1 MADQPPQPPSGPD
14 APDKEKME
22 QIRRRRMEKLT
33 GSASSSS
40 EKISG
45 AGAEASASLPTSQP
59 SAPKDKAS
67 SAQPVAKSAIDI
79 KPASVTPT
87 PAANPFAKL
96 GAQASST
103 EKPLSVRTD
112 PSQNVLGKR
121 SRTESDMQTPPRPAP
136 STRKPNVA
144 EESLEDYENRILAHI
159 FRITLD
165 PNQRTDSSNHKLI
178 FLPELRKELEEEHA
192 EIRLSADKLD
202 GALME
207 ACSTIPHSKPVFDY
221 LLPCWK
227 RIIKASK
234 GLRGYAGHKDAILKE
249 AKRLCMSN
257 CIFAAEMPDI
267 FQREINLTT
276 DVLTPYFLL
285 EPGEDKGICP
295 DFLEEAVARFAED
308 DMAKS
313 MIVKAFVGMSSKLS
327 NMTMNDVYK
336 PYIHAFKLLTQ
347 FNPITTAIAESPLFQ
362 MAVSANTIEKYTL
375 LGPFFR
381 ISPLQQEVTREYFG
395 APKTID
401 RRHIATSQD
410 ALRLTLQTHQKD
422 LLDIINHFVRA
433 SPIAKSKTLDWFAY
447 IVNQN
452 HKRRAL
458 QVDPK
463 EVSSDGFMHNVTVVL
478 DGLCEPFMD
487 TTFSKIS
494 KIDIDYLRR
503 APRVDIKDETKLNA
517 DEKASEKYY
526 EATVDGTSNFISEV
540 FFLTLAAHHYG
551 SEALNATHKSLEK
564 DIKYIQKQLTAIE
577 AERVKVARDPRAAA
591 LLDIKIKRVNEV
603 LENAMSKRMAIEG
616 VLSDKPMQAKSL
628 IFMRYVTVWLLRIAT
643 ESDYTPSKT
652 IKLPLQSTP
661 PVAFDY
667 LPEYVLEDIITNFN
681 FIIRFIP
688 DVMISAVGDE
698 IIALSITFLTNSEYI
713 KNPYLKAKLVS
724 LLFAGTWP
732 VYHRTKG
739 VLGDVLMGSKFANDH
754 LLHAL
759 LKFYIECESTGAHT
773 QFYDKFNIRYEIFQ
787 VIKCVW
793 PNDIYRQRLSQESKT
808 NTDFFLRFVNL
819 LLNDATFVLDEALTK
834 FPKIHDLQVEL
845 RREAEQP
852 SMSAEEREQKE
863 TALREAEGQAQSY
876 MQLTNETLAMMKL
889 FSSTLSA
896 SFTMKEIVNRVA
908 AMLNYTLDT
917 ITGSKSTN
925 LKVENLEKYQFRPRA
940 FLSDFV
946 EIYINLGVH
955 EPFVE
960 AVARDGRSYKP
971 ENFDSASRILT
982 RYGLKSAE
990 DLNAWERLKTRFKVA
1005 KEIEDQDE
1013 QDLGEIPDEF
1023 LDPISADLMEDP
1035 VMLPTSKEIIDRG
1048 TISALLLG
1056 DQRDPYNRDP
1066 LKIEDVIPVPELAE
1080 KIRLWK
1086 EEIKERKRAE
1096 RATVAAAAADA
1107 ASKDPMDLSA

>member
-1 MADQPPQPPSGPD
+1 MADQPPPPPSGPD

-22 QIRRRRMEKLT
+22 QIRRRRMEKLA

-40 EKISG
+40 EKI
-45 AGAEASASLPTSQP
+45 ANVGAEASSPS
-59 SAPKDKAS
+59 SAPKPDVIKKNGS
-67 SAQPVAKSAIDI
+67 SAEPVAKPKINI
-79 KPASVTPT
+79 KPANTTSL
-87 PAANPFAKL
+87 PAANPFAKMA
-96 GAQASST
+96 AQASPTGSNSST
-103 EKPLSVRTD
+103 
-112 PSQNVLGKR
+112 PSR
-121 SRTESDMQTPPRPAP
+121 P
-136 STRKPNVA
+136 STRKPNLA
-144 EESLEDYENRILAHI
+144 EEPLEAYEDRILSHI

-165 PNQRTDSSNHKLI
+165 PHQRTDASNHRLI
-178 FLPELRKELEEEHA
+178 FLPELRKELEEENA
-192 EIRLSADKLD
+192 EIRMSAGKLD

-207 ACSTIPHSKPVFDY
+207 ACSSIPHSKPVFDY

-234 GLRGYAGHKDAILKE
+234 GLRGYAGQKDTILKE

-267 FQREINLTT
+267 FQRETNPTT
-276 DVLTPYFLL
+276 DMLTPYFLSD
-285 EPGEDKGICP
+285 PSEDKGICP
-295 DFLEEAVARFAED
+295 DFLEEAVARFADD

-313 MIVKAFVGMSSKLS
+313 MIIKAFIGMSSQLS
-327 NMTMNDVYK
+327 HLTMNDRYK

-362 MAVSANTIEKYTL
+362 IAVSPNTIEKFTL

-381 ISPLQQEVTREYFG
+381 ISPLQMEVTKVYFG
-395 APKTID
+395 APKTMD
-401 RRHIATSQD
+401 KRHVSTSQD

-433 SPIAKSKTLDWFAY
+433 SPIAKNKTLDWFAY
-447 IVNQN
+447 VVNQN
-452 HKRRAL
+452 HKRRAI

-503 APRVDIKDETKLNA
+503 EPRVDIKGETKLNA

-526 EATVDGTSNFISEV
+526 EVNVGGSSNFISEI
-540 FFLTLAAHHYG
+540 FFLTLASHHYG
-551 SEALNATHKSLEK
+551 SEALNASHKSLDK
-564 DIKYIQKQLTAIE
+564 DIKYIQKQYAAIE
-577 AERVKVARDPRAAA
+577 AERAKITQDPRAAA
-591 LLDIKIKRVNEV
+591 VIDLRLQRINTV
-603 LENAMSKRMAIEG
+603 LENSMSKKMAIEG

-643 ESDYTPSKT
+643 ETGYTPSQT
-652 IKLPLQSTP
+652 IKLPLPSTTP
-661 PVAFDY
+661 EAFDY

-681 FIIRFIP
+681 FIIQFIP

-732 VYHRTKG
+732 VFHRTKG
-739 VLGDVLMGSKFANDH
+739 VLGDVLMGSQFANDH

-773 QFYDKFNIRYEIFQ
+773 QFYDKFNIR
-787 VIKCVW
+787 
-793 PNDIYRQRLSQESKT
+793 QRLMQESKT

-819 LLNDATFVLDEALTK
+819 LLNDATYVLDEALTK

-845 RREAEQP
+845 RKEAEEP
-852 SMSAEEREQKE
+852 TMSVEDREKKE

-896 SFTMKEIVNRVA
+896 SFTMPEIVDRVA

-917 ITGSKSTN
+917 ITGNKSTN

-946 EIYINLGVH
+946 EIYINLGVS
-955 EPFVE
+955 EAFVD

-971 ENFDSASRILT
+971 ENFDSASRILM

-990 DLNAWERLKTRFKVA
+990 DLNAWEILKAQFKAA
-1005 KEIEDQDE
+1005 KELDDQSEEDM
-1013 QDLGEIPDEF
+1013 GEIPEEF
-1023 LDPISADLMEDP
+1023 QDPLMASLMQDPVRLPISNMILDRSTIKSYLLSDEKDP
-1035 VMLPTSKEIIDRG
+1035 F
-1048 TISALLLG
+1048 
-1056 DQRDPYNRDP
+1056 NRMP
-1066 LKIEDVIPVPELAE
+1066 LKIEDVVPVPELAE
-1080 KIRLWK
+1080 KIRVWR
-1086 EEIKERKRAE
+1086 EEIRTRKKAE
-1096 RATVAAAAADA
+1096 RAVAAAAVIAATAAADVSA
-1107 ASKDPMDLSA
+1107 EDIMDTSA

>member
-1 MADQPPQPPSGPD
+1 MADQQPPPPSGPE

-22 QIRRRRMEKLT
+22 QIRRRRMEKL
-33 GSASSSS
+33 SASATSSS
-40 EKISG
+40 EKIPETS
-45 AGAEASASLPTSQP
+45 AEAAASISTPPQT
-59 SAPKDKAS
+59 ATRDNAS
-67 SAQPVAKSAIDI
+67 SVQPVI
-79 KPASVTPT
+79 KPAINIKPANATPP

-96 GAQASST
+96 GAQASSIGNT
-103 EKPLSVRTD
+103 SSTA
-112 PSQNVLGKR
+112 
-121 SRTESDMQTPPRPAP
+121 SRP
-136 STRKPNVA
+136 STRKPNIA
-144 EESLEDYENRILAHI
+144 EESLEAYEDRILSHI
-159 FRITLD
+159 FRVTLD
-165 PNQRTDSSNHKLI
+165 PNQRTDASNHKLI
-178 FLPELRKELEEEHA
+178 SLPELRKELEEEDA
-192 EIRLSADKLD
+192 EIRLSIGKLD
-202 GALME
+202 SAIME
-207 ACSTIPHSKPVFDY
+207 ACSSIPHSKSVFDY

-234 GLRGYAGHKDAILKE
+234 GLRGYAGQKDAVLKE
-249 AKRLCMSN
+249 ARRLCMSY

-267 FQREINLTT
+267 FQFVSRIGRFHIWLTFFRREPNPTT
-276 DVLTPYFLL
+276 DILTPYFLL
-285 EPGEDKGICP
+285 EPGEDKGVCP
-295 DFLEEAVARFAED
+295 DFLEEAVSRFAED

-313 MIVKAFVGMSSKLS
+313 MIIKAFVGMSSQLS

-336 PYIHAFKLLTQ
+336 PYVHAFKLLTQ

-362 MAVSANTIEKYTL
+362 MAVSANTIERYTL

-381 ISPLQQEVTREYFG
+381 ISPLQLEVTREYFG
-395 APKTID
+395 SPKTMD
-401 RRHIATSQD
+401 KRHVATSQD

-433 SPIAKSKTLDWFAY
+433 SPIAKNKTLDWFAY

-503 APRVDIKDETKLNA
+503 EPRVDIKDETKLNA

-526 EATVDGTSNFISEV
+526 EANVAGASNFISEV

-564 DIKYIQKQLTAIE
+564 DIKYLQKQYAAIE
-577 AERVKVARDPRAAA
+577 AERAKIAQDPRAAA
-591 LLDIKIKRVNEV
+591 IIDLRLKRFNEV

-643 ESDYTPSKT
+643 ESDYTPSQT
-652 IKLPLQSTP
+652 IKLPLPSTP
-661 PVAFDY
+661 PEAFDY

-698 IIALSITFLTNSEYI
+698 IIALSITFLMNSEYI

-739 VLGDVLMGSKFANDH
+739 VLGDVLMGSQFANDH

-793 PNDIYRQRLSQESKT
+793 PNDVYRQRLMQESKT
-808 NTDFFLRFVNL
+808 NTEFFLRFVNL

-845 RREAEQP
+845 RKEAEEP
-852 SMSAEEREQKE
+852 TLSAEDREKKE
-863 TALREAEGQAQSY
+863 NALREAEGQAQSY

-889 FSSTLSA
+889 FSSTLSG
-896 SFTMKEIVNRVA
+896 SFTMREIVDRVA

-925 LKVENLEKYQFRPRA
+925 LKVENLEKYQFRPRS

-946 EIYINLGVH
+946 EIYINLGVS
-955 EPFVE
+955 ELFVE

-982 RYGLKSAE
+982 RYGLKSPE
-990 DLNAWERLKTRFKVA
+990 DLNAWELLKARFKTA
-1005 KEIEDQDE
+1005 KEIDDQANLDM
-1013 QDLGEIPDEF
+1013 GEIPDEF
-1023 LDPISADLMEDP
+1023 QDPLLAELMEDP
-1035 VMLPTSKEIIDRG
+1035 VMLPISKQIVDRS
-1048 TISALLLG
+1048 TIKSYLLS
-1056 DQRDPYNRDP
+1056 DEKDPFNRTP

-1080 KIRLWK
+1080 RIRVWK
-1086 EEIKERKRAE
+1086 EEIKTRKRAE
-1096 RATVAAAAADA
+1096 RAAAAAVAAVADA
-1107 ASKDPMDLSA
+1107 ASGDVMDTSA

>member
-1 MADQPPQPPSGPD
+1 MADQPPPPPNGPD

-40 EKISG
+40 EKISN
-45 AGAEASASLPTSQP
+45 AGAEASGLGSNPQP
-59 SAPKDKAS
+59 SAAMNNGS
-67 SAQPVAKSAIDI
+67 SAEPVTKPKVNI
-79 KPASVTPT
+79 KPANATPG
-87 PAANPFAKL
+87 ANPFAKL
-96 GAQASST
+96 GAQASTSGNIS
-103 EKPLSVRTD
+103 SVRTD
-112 PSQNVLGKR
+112 PLERVLGKR
-121 SRTESDMQTPPRPAP
+121 SRTESDKQTPHRP
-136 STRKPNVA
+136 STRKPNIA
-144 EESLEDYENRILAHI
+144 EESLEAYEDRILSHI
-159 FRITLD
+159 FRVTLD
-165 PNQRTDSSNHKLI
+165 PNQRTDASNHRLI
-178 FLPELRKELEEEHA
+178 YLPELRKELEEEHA
-192 EIRLSADKLD
+192 EIRLSAGKLD

-207 ACSTIPHSKPVFDY
+207 ACSSIPHGKSVFDY

-234 GLRGYAGHKDAILKE
+234 GLRGYAGQKDTVLKE

-267 FQREINLTT
+267 FQRETNPMT
-276 DVLTPYFLL
+276 DSLIPFLL
-285 EPGEDKGICP
+285 FEPGEDKGICP
-295 DFLEEAVARFAED
+295 DFLEEAVSRFAED

-313 MIVKAFVGMSSKLS
+313 MIIKAFVGMSSQLS

-347 FNPITTAIAESPLFQ
+347 FNPITTAIAESPFFQ
-362 MAVSANTIEKYTL
+362 LAVSPNTIEKYTL

-381 ISPLQQEVTREYFG
+381 ISPLQMEVTKEYFA
-395 APKTID
+395 APKTMD
-401 RRHIATSQD
+401 KRHIATSQD

-433 SPIAKSKTLDWFAY
+433 SPIAKNKTLDWFAY

-503 APRVDIKDETKLNA
+503 EPRVDIEDETKLNA
-517 DEKASEKYY
+517 DNKASEKYY
-526 EATVDGTSNFISEV
+526 AVNVGGTSNFISEV

-551 SEALNATHKSLEK
+551 SEALNATHKTLEK
-564 DIKYIQKQLTAIE
+564 DIKYIQKQYAAIE
-577 AERVKVARDPRAAA
+577 AERAKIAHDPRAAA
-591 LLDIKIKRVNEV
+591 IIDLRLERINAV
-603 LENAMSKRMAIEG
+603 LENSMSKRMAIEG
-616 VLSDKPMQAKSL
+616 VLSDKQMQAKSL

-643 ESDYTPSKT
+643 GTGYTPSQT
-652 IKLPLQSTP
+652 IKLPLSSTP
-661 PVAFDY
+661 PEAFDY

-698 IIALSITFLTNSEYI
+698 IISLSITFLTNSEYI

-739 VLGDVLMGSKFANDH
+739 VLGDVLIGSQFANDH

-793 PNDIYRQRLSQESKT
+793 PNDVYRQRLMQESKT

-819 LLNDATFVLDEALTK
+819 LLNDATYVLDEALTK

-845 RREAEQP
+845 RKEAEAP
-852 SMSAEEREQKE
+852 TMSAEDREKKE
-863 TALREAEGQAQSY
+863 TELREAEGQAQSY

-889 FSSTLSA
+889 FSSTLCA
-896 SFTMKEIVNRVA
+896 SFTMPEIVDRVA
-908 AMLNYTLDT
+908 AMLNYTVDT
-917 ITGSKSTN
+917 ITGHKSTN

-946 EIYINLGVH
+946 EIYINLGVS
-955 EPFVE
+955 ESFVD

-971 ENFDSASRILT
+971 ENFNTASRILA

-990 DLNAWERLKTRFKVA
+990 DLQAWEVLKARFKTA
-1005 KEIEDQDE
+1005 KELDDQAEEDM
-1013 QDLGEIPDEF
+1013 GEIPDEF
-1023 LDPISADLMEDP
+1023 QDPIMASLMEDP
-1035 VMLPTSKEIIDRG
+1035 VMLPISKMIVDRSTIKSYLLSDEI
-1048 TISALLLG
+1048 
-1056 DQRDPYNRDP
+1056 DPFNRMP
-1066 LKIEDVIPVPELAE
+1066 LKIEDVIPIPDLAE
-1080 KIRLWK
+1080 KIKAWR
-1086 EEIKERKRAE
+1086 EEIRTRKRAE
-1096 RATVAAAAADA
+1096 RAAAN
-1107 ASKDPMDLSA
+1107 ASLGDVMDTSQ

>member
-1 MADQPPQPPSGPD
+1 MADQPPPPHSGPD

-22 QIRRRRMEKLT
+22 QIRRRRMEKLS
-33 GSASSSS
+33 GAASSSS
-40 EKISG
+40 EITPN
-45 AGAEASASLPTSQP
+45 AGAEGSASISSSRSGTPRQGTPSTEPTARP
-59 SAPKDKAS
+59 N
-67 SAQPVAKSAIDI
+67 VNIR
-79 KPASVTPT
+79 PANATPP

-103 EKPLSVRTD
+103 ANTSST
-112 PSQNVLGKR
+112 S
-121 SRTESDMQTPPRPAP
+121 TRPA
-136 STRKPNVA
+136 TRKPNLT
-144 EESLEDYENRILAHI
+144 EESLEAYEDRILSHI
-159 FRITLD
+159 FRMTLD
-165 PNQRTDSSNHKLI
+165 PNQRTDASNHRLI
-178 FLPELRKELEEEHA
+178 FLPELRKELEDEHA
-192 EIRLSADKLD
+192 ELRLTTGKLD

-207 ACSTIPHSKPVFDY
+207 ACASIPHSKSIFEY

-227 RIIKASK
+227 RIVKASK
-234 GLRGYAGHKDAILKE
+234 GLRGYASQKDAVLKE

-267 FQREINLTT
+267 FQRETNLTT
-276 DVLTPYFLL
+276 DSLTPFFLL
-285 EPGEDKGICP
+285 EPGEDKGVCP

-308 DMAKS
+308 EMAKS
-313 MIVKAFVGMSSKLS
+313 MIVKAFVGLSGSLS
-327 NMTMNDVYK
+327 NLTMNDVYK
-336 PYIHAFKLLTQ
+336 PYVNAFKLLTQ
-347 FNPITTAIAESPLFQ
+347 FNSITTAIAESPLFQ

-381 ISPLQQEVTREYFG
+381 ISPLQLAVAKEYFA
-395 APKTID
+395 APKTMD
-401 RRHIATSQD
+401 KRHVATSQD
-410 ALRLTLQTHQKD
+410 ALPK
-422 LLDIINHFVRA
+422 N
-433 SPIAKSKTLDWFAY
+433 KTLDWFAY

-503 APRVDIKDETKLNA
+503 DPRVDIKDETKLNA

-526 EATVDGTSNFISEV
+526 EANVGGTSNFISEV

-551 SEALNATHKSLEK
+551 SEALNATHKTLEK
-564 DIKYIQKQLTAIE
+564 DIKYIQKQCAAIE
-577 AERVKVARDPRAAA
+577 AERAKMAHDPRAAA
-591 LLDIKIKRVNEV
+591 VIDLRLQRINFV
-603 LENAMSKRMAIEG
+603 LETSMSKRMAIEG

-643 ESDYTPSKT
+643 ESGYTPSQT
-652 IKLPLQSTP
+652 IKLPLPSTP
-661 PVAFDY
+661 PQAFDY

-739 VLGDVLMGSKFANDH
+739 VLGDVLMGSQFANDH

-793 PNDIYRQRLSQESKT
+793 PNDVYRQRLMQESKT
-808 NTDFFLRFVNL
+808 NTEFFLRFVNL
-819 LLNDATFVLDEALTK
+819 LLNDATYVLDEALTK

-845 RREAEQP
+845 RKEAAEPTMSEEDREK
-852 SMSAEEREQKE
+852 KE
-863 TALREAEGQAQSY
+863 TALREAEAQAQSY

-896 SFTMKEIVNRVA
+896 SFTMPEIVDRVA

-946 EIYINLGVH
+946 EIYLNLGVS
-955 EPFVE
+955 ETFVE

-971 ENFDSASRILT
+971 ENFDSASRILA

-990 DLNAWERLKTRFKVA
+990 DLNAWEVLKARFKTA
-1005 KEIEDQDE
+1005 KELDDQAE
-1013 QDLGEIPDEF
+1013 QDMGEVPEEF
-1023 LDPISADLMEDP
+1023 QDPLMADLMEDP
-1035 VMLPTSKEIIDRG
+1035 VMLPVSKMILDRS
-1048 TISALLLG
+1048 TIKSYLLS
-1056 DQRDPYNRDP
+1056 DEKDPFNRTP
-1066 LKIEDVIPVPELAE
+1066 LKIEDVVPVPELKE
-1080 KIRLWK
+1080 RIRAWK
-1086 EEIKERKRAE
+1086 EEIKTRKRAE
-1096 RATVAAAAADA
+1096 RAVAAAAATASASASATTA
-1107 ASKDPMDLSA
+1107 ASGDAMDTSG

>member
-1 MADQPPQPPSGPD
+1 MADQPPPPHSGPD

-22 QIRRRRMEKLT
+22 QIRRRRMEKLS
-33 GSASSSS
+33 GAASSSS
-40 EKISG
+40 EITPN
-45 AGAEASASLPTSQP
+45 AGVEASASVSSSRSGTPRQANA
-59 SAPKDKAS
+59 AP
-67 SAQPVAKSAIDI
+67 P
-79 KPASVTPT
+79 

-103 EKPLSVRTD
+103 ANTSST
-112 PSQNVLGKR
+112 S
-121 SRTESDMQTPPRPAP
+121 TRPA
-136 STRKPNVA
+136 TRKPNLT
-144 EESLEDYENRILAHI
+144 EESLEAYEDRILSHI

-165 PNQRTDSSNHKLI
+165 PNQRTDASNHRLI
-178 FLPELRKELEEEHA
+178 FLPELRKELEDEHA
-192 EIRLSADKLD
+192 EIRLTTGKLD

-207 ACSTIPHSKPVFDY
+207 ACASIPHSKSIFEY

-227 RIIKASK
+227 RIVKASK
-234 GLRGYAGHKDAILKE
+234 GLRGYASQKDAVLKE

-267 FQREINLTT
+267 FQRETNLTT
-276 DVLTPYFLL
+276 DSLTPFFLL
-285 EPGEDKGICP
+285 EPGEDKGVCP

-308 DMAKS
+308 EMAKS
-313 MIVKAFVGMSSKLS
+313 MIVKAFVGLSGSLS
-327 NMTMNDVYK
+327 NLTMNDVYK
-336 PYIHAFKLLTQ
+336 PYVNAFKLLTQ
-347 FNPITTAIAESPLFQ
+347 FNSITTAIAESPLFQ

-381 ISPLQQEVTREYFG
+381 ISPLQLSVAKEYFA
-395 APKTID
+395 APKTMD
-401 RRHIATSQD
+401 KRHIATSQD
-410 ALRLTLQTHQKD
+410 ALH
-422 LLDIINHFVRA
+422 
-433 SPIAKSKTLDWFAY
+433 
-447 IVNQN
+447 
-452 HKRRAL
+452 
-458 QVDPK
+458 
-463 EVSSDGFMHNVTVVL
+463 
-478 DGLCEPFMD
+478 GLCEPFMD

-503 APRVDIKDETKLNA
+503 DPRVDIKDETKLNA

-526 EATVDGTSNFISEV
+526 EANVGGTSNFISEV

-551 SEALNATHKSLEK
+551 SEALNATHKALEK
-564 DIKYIQKQLTAIE
+564 DIKYIQKQYAAIE
-577 AERVKVARDPRAAA
+577 AERAKWLMTLE
-591 LLDIKIKRVNEV
+591 LL
-603 LENAMSKRMAIEG
+603 LQMAIEG

-643 ESDYTPSKT
+643 ESGYTPSQT
-652 IKLPLQSTP
+652 IKLPLPSTP
-661 PVAFDY
+661 PQAFDY

-681 FIIRFIP
+681 FIIRSVYSSRARILLEKTNLLVDFIP

-739 VLGDVLMGSKFANDH
+739 VLGDVLMGSQFANDH

-793 PNDIYRQRLSQESKT
+793 PNDVYRQRLMQESKT
-808 NTDFFLRFVNL
+808 NTEFFLRFVNL
-819 LLNDATFVLDEALTK
+819 LLNDATYVLDEALTK

-845 RREAEQP
+845 RKEAAEPTLSEEDREK
-852 SMSAEEREQKE
+852 KE
-863 TALREAEGQAQSY
+863 TALRDAEAQAQSY

-896 SFTMKEIVNRVA
+896 SFTMPEIVDRVA

-917 ITGSKSTN
+917 ITGN
-925 LKVENLEKYQFRPRA
+925 QRA

-946 EIYINLGVH
+946 EIYLNLGVS
-955 EPFVE
+955 ETFVE

-971 ENFDSASRILT
+971 ENFDSASRILA

-990 DLNAWERLKTRFKVA
+990 DLNAWEILKTRFKTA
-1005 KEIEDQDE
+1005 KELDDQAE
-1013 QDLGEIPDEF
+1013 QDMGEVPEEF
-1023 LDPISADLMEDP
+1023 QDPLMADLMEDP
-1035 VMLPTSKEIIDRG
+1035 VMLPVSKMILDRS
-1048 TISALLLG
+1048 TIKSYLLS
-1056 DQRDPYNRDP
+1056 DEKDPFNRTP
-1066 LKIEDVIPVPELAE
+1066 LKIEDVVPVPEL
-1080 KIRLWK
+1080 
-1086 EEIKERKRAE
+1086 KERIRRGKRKLRLGRE
-1096 RATVAAAAADA
+1096 LRELLLLRPQLPHQEMLWIHRVSVTT
-1107 ASKDPMDLSA
+1107 